1 MKLGGCMTLPTRPRR
16 YCNPASLVLKM
27 SAPDSRGSICE
38 GEGDRRPNSQPGPSP
53 TFCEQCN
60 THFTLKRASYCLG
73 VSGAGDAFVG
83 SFAHYISALTLEQR
97 DDSDAIRDVI
107 RKACAVA
114 TFSVQRQGTQAS
126 YPHPS
131 DLIAAS
137 LNTLS
142 LQK

>member
-1 MKLGGCMTLPTRPRR
+1 MIT
-16 YCNPASLVLKM
+16 YV
-27 SAPDSRGSICE
+27 
-38 GEGDRRPNSQPGPSP
+38 
-53 TFCEQCN
+53 N
-60 THFTLKRASYCLG
+60 TETVHFTLKRTSYCLV

-114 TFSVQRQGTQAS
+114 TFSVQRNGTQAS

-131 DLIAAS
+131 DLIAGS
-137 LNTLS
+137 LNALS